1 MQVFGKLNCRRG
13 GRQPPERVENM
24 ATKMTIRLTTDKS
37 KEYVDGIVRCMIGD
51 YIHGHLTGLAVS
63 VTGNEGN
70 YHIRRGKKRTGC
82 RPFPKELKIPEFMQK
97 PRNEAIDAAKEE
109 NLQIPDFIKY
119 PITCAEDAKGKE
131 FLVRDIGGGARDAK
145 GHTGSIHI
153 WAHENA

>member
-1 MQVFGKLNCRRG
+1 M
-13 GRQPPERVENM
+13 
-24 ATKMTIRLTTDKS
+24 TKMTIRLTTDKS

-63 VTGNEGN
+63 VTGDQGN

-97 PRNEAIDAAKEE
+97 PRTETVDAVQDAKE
-109 NLQIPDFIKY
+109 
-119 PITCAEDAKGKE
+119 
-131 FLVRDIGGGARDAK
+131 
-145 GHTGSIHI
+145 HTGSIHI